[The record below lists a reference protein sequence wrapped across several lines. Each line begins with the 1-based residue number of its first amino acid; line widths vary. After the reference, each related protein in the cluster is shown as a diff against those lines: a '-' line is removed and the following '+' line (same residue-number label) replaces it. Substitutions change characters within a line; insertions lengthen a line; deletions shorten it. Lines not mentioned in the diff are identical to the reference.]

1 MEVLKLSKKIEF
13 LSLLFYYSYK
23 IEKLYVGM
31 VVFGKLNEI
40 SIGIGLKKVVIAN
53 NFYGEVLEYFIN
65 YRCFEG
71 VEFISHG

>member
-1 MEVLKLSKKIEF
+1 MTKKIEL
-13 LSLLFYYSYK
+13 LSLLFYYIYK
-23 IEKLYVGM
+23 VEKLFIAEG
-31 VVFGKLNEI
+31 VFSKPNEV
-40 SIGIGLKKVVIAN
+40 SIGIGLKKVAIAN